1 MAIVL
6 PPCSPAYPPYRS
18 PQQFLAGMPKLA
30 IALSS
35 LMVGVLVSWGGG
47 AIAQTRP
54 AAPTPAPSSQASPA
68 EPAPAASPA
77 PTAEVPPTELSS
89 LLTGIDAAANQRDL
103 AAVMQFFSRS
113 FIHGD
118 GLTYRTYQE
127 AVSNFWER
135 FPTLA
140 YQTAL
145 NSWSRE
151 GTAIVAETTTTVT
164 GTQSLNDRDVTL
176 NATVTSRQRI
186 ENGKIVR
193 QEILSERSQLS
204 TGESPPTLDVELPE
218 RVAIGREFAFDAIV
232 QEPLGNRLLL
242 GAAMEEPV
250 QARGYQTSP
259 PIELELLSAG
269 GLFKV
274 GRAPALADSRW
285 ISAVIIRDDGLTI
298 ETRRLRVVNRE

>member
-6 PPCSPAYPPYRS
+6 PLRPHGHPSNCPSQPSLTREPR
-18 PQQFLAGMPKLA
+18 LA

-35 LMVGVLVSWGGG
+35 LVAGVLLAWGGE
-47 AIAQTRP
+47 AIAQTQPATPVPSPSAAPAETAPPTSSSP
-54 AAPTPAPSSQASPA
+54 AAEIPPA
-68 EPAPAASPA
+68 E
-77 PTAEVPPTELSS
+77 LST
-89 LLTGIDAAANQRDL
+89 LLTDLDAAANQRDL
-103 AAVMQFFSRS
+103 PGVMRFFSRS
-113 FIHGD
+113 FTHAD

-127 AVSNFWER
+127 ALSALWER
-135 FPTLA
+135 FSTLS
-140 YQTAL
+140 YQTTL
-145 NSWSRE
+145 NSWSQE
-151 GTAIVAETTTTVT
+151 GTAIVAETTTTIT
-164 GTQSLNDRDVTL
+164 GSQPLNGRSLTL

-193 QEILSERSQLS
+193 QEVLTERNQLATGS
-204 TGESPPTLDVELPE
+204 TPPTLSVMLPE
-218 RVAIGREFAFDAIV
+218 QVVIGREFAFDAIV

-250 QARGYQTSP
+250 QARSYLTTP
-259 PIELELLSAG
+259 PIPLELLSAG

-285 ISAVIIRDDGLTI
+285 ISAVIIRDDGITI